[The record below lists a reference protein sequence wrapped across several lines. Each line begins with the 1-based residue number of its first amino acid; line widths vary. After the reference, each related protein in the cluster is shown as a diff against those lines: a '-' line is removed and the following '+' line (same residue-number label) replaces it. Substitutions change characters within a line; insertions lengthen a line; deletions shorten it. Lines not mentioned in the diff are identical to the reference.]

1 MNDASQKS
9 SSGDGQLVMVII
21 AWTLVGIPLGWGVYN
36 TLLTAAKLFGG

>member
-1 MNDASQKS
+1 MNDASNKS
-9 SSGDGQLVMVII
+9 ADGDSQLVMLIV